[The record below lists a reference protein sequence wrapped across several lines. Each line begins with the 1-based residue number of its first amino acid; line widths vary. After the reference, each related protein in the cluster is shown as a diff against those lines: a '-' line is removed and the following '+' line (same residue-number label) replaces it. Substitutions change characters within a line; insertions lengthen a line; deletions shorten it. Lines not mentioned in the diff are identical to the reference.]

1 MRCALVFA
9 FLVLLV
15 SPAHA
20 GLFDDDEARKKL
32 LAVEAE
38 MRAKDQDTDARLTK
52 LENSLKNLGLFE
64 LASQIEQLKQQLADM
79 RGQMEVLSNQIA
91 TIDKKQR
98 DFYLDL
104 DSRLKRLEPG
114 GAAGAADA
122 AGSASAASS
131 VPASTTALAST
142 PAASTPS
149 AASSK
154 TPLDPRQTAI
164 LAAAEKRDYDA
175 ANALFKRGDYTKAI
189 GAFQTFIDTY
199 PASPSAASA
208 QYWIGLAHYNVRN
221 LTAAMSAQQTV
232 LTRYPDSPK
241 VPDAML
247 TIAAI
252 QSDRGDAVKARQML
266 EDLVAKYPSS
276 EAAGK
281 ARTRLAG
288 PKR

>member
-1 MRCALVFA
+1 MRCALVFT
-9 FLVLLV
+9 FLLLLV
-15 SPAHA
+15 GPAQA

-38 MRAKDQDTDARLTK
+38 MRAKDQDMEARLGK
-52 LENSLKNLGLFE
+52 LENSLRNLGLFE

-114 GAAGAADA
+114 TAPAADAGAAEA
-122 AGSASAASS
+122 APVAAA
-131 VPASTTALAST
+131 PT
-142 PAASTPS
+142 PAAPATSAPS
-149 AASSK
+149 NKAPA
-154 TPLDPRQTAI
+154 DPRQAAI

-175 ANALFKRGDYTKAI
+175 ANALFKRGEYTKAI
-189 GAFQTFIDTY
+189 NAFQTFIDTY
-199 PASPSAASA
+199 PASSSAASA

-221 LTAAMSAQQTV
+221 LTAAMAAQQAV

-247 TIAAI
+247 TMAAI
-252 QSDRGDAVKARQML
+252 QSDRGDGGKARQTL

>member
-1 MRCALVFA
+1 
-9 FLVLLV
+9 
-15 SPAHA
+15 
-20 GLFDDDEARKKL
+20 
-32 LAVEAE
+32 
-38 MRAKDQDTDARLTK
+38 MRAKDQDMEARLGK

-91 TIDKKQR
+91 MIDKKQR

-114 GAAGAADA
+114 SAPAADAGAAQT
-122 AGSASAASS
+122 AGATAAASFA
-131 VPASTTALAST
+131 PAPTATAST
-142 PAASTPS
+142 PAASAPS
-149 AASSK
+149 AVSNKSPA
-154 TPLDPRQTAI
+154 DPRQAAI

-175 ANALFKRGDYTKAI
+175 ANALFRRGDYTKAI

-199 PASPSAASA
+199 PASPFAASA
-208 QYWIGLAHYNVRN
+208 QYWIGLAYYNVRN
-221 LTAAMSAQQTV
+221 LTAAMAAQQAV

-241 VPDAML
+241 VADAML
-247 TIAAI
+247 TVAAI
-252 QSDRGDAVKARQML
+252 QSDRGDGVKARQTL
-266 EDLVAKYPSS
+266 EDLVARYPSS